1 MITSSSRNARIS
13 AASRQKQLQA
23 LVDQAVA
30 KTLADFPG
38 DPLPTNDVMLSPRG
52 WPIPVQQR
60 KKLLAEELAITLVDL
75 NDPAKPVS
83 ASHRGDVQTYPA
95 SVIKVFYVVAAHQ
108 WMEEGRMPDTPE
120 MRRAIHDTI
129 VYSYNESTSYLVDWL
144 TGTTSGPELPP
155 AELDAWHNKRNA
167 VNRYFSLLGYTNINV
182 NKKPWGEGPYGRE
195 TQAIATYSPKRNWLT
210 TEATARI
217 MAEIATGRAVT
228 PERSKQIMELL
239 KRDFSPATRH
249 DPALSEHADQAREFT
264 ARGLPQHARL
274 WSKAGWMST
283 ERHDAAYVELAGGAR
298 FVLITFTSNHSN
310 EKEIIPTITRVVAEG
325 MAGMYPGGEAPNSKP
340 QSPEKIQAPTSKS

>member
-1 MITSSSRNARIS
+1 MS
-13 AASRQKQLQA
+13 AASRQQKLQA
-23 LVDQAVA
+23 LVSAAVQKA
-30 KTLADFPG
+30 LADFPG
-38 DPLPTNDVMLSPRG
+38 EPQPSSEVMLSPRG

-60 KKLLAEELAITLVDL
+60 QKLLAEELAITLVDL
-75 NDPAKPVS
+75 HNPAKPIS
-83 ASHRGDVQTYPA
+83 ASHRGDVQIYPA

-120 MRRAIHDTI
+120 MRRAMHDTI
-129 VYSYNESTSYLVDWL
+129 VYSYNESTSYIVDWL

-167 VNRYFSLLGYTNINV
+167 VNRYFSLLGYTNINA

-195 TQAIATYSPKRNWLT
+195 TQAIAAYSPKRNWLT
-210 TEATARI
+210 TEATARL
-217 MAEIATGRAVT
+217 MAEIATCRAVT
-228 PERSKQIMELL
+228 AERSKQIMELL
-239 KRDFSPATRH
+239 KRDFSPATSH

-264 ARGLPQHARL
+264 ALGLPSDARL

-283 ERHDAAYVELAGGAR
+283 ERHDAAYIELAGGAR

-310 EKEIIPTITRVVAEG
+310 EKDIIPTVTHVVAEG
-325 MAGMYPGGEAPNSKP
+325 MAEMYPGESSKFRAPSTREASSSNLQPP
-340 QSPEKIQAPTSKS
+340 R